1 MNALTKKVLK
11 NERGVTLI
19 ELLAV
24 IVILGIIAAIAIPAV
39 MSNFDNA
46 KKNADAQTSSIVKE
60 AVQRLLLDDQSRS
73 TKLVVFSGTP
83 EEATINISVLVN
95 NGYLAETPHWSNKQA
110 ITDVTIAK
118 TSGGGITVTIAPTP
132 TY

>member
-1 MNALTKKVLK
+1 MSIFAKKVLK

-39 MSNFDNA
+39 MGNFSDA
-46 KKNADAQTSSIVKE
+46 KKNADAQTESIITE
-60 AVQRLLLDDQSRS
+60 AVQRALLNDANKS
-73 TKLVVFSGTP
+73 TSLIKTG
-83 EEATINISVLVN
+83 ATESNAISDLID
-95 NGYLAETPHWSNKQA
+95 NGYLTSAPNWSNGTT
-110 ITDVTIAK
+110 ISTYTVTK
-118 TSGGGITVTIAPTP
+118 SGTGKITVTINDKP